1 MAVTW
6 PHTNPAAHG
15 PALERTVV
23 TVVSVSVVSVSG
35 GIVAVGMVAV
45 GGGTGL
51 VVGLVWVRCTGVVV
65 LTVPTGLVLA
75 VVAGAGVV
83 VELEVELEPEAAF
96 CPPQAASETE
106 SKSARDEKNR
116 TRLPG

>member
-1 MAVTW
+1 
-6 PHTNPAAHG
+6 
-15 PALERTVV
+15 LERTVV

-35 GIVAVGMVAV
+35 GIVAVGIVAV
-45 GGGTGL
+45 GGTGL
-51 VVGLVWVRCTGVVV
+51 VVGVVWVRCTGVVV

-75 VVAGAGVV
+75 VVAGARVV